1 MHARAAADRPEM
13 AAHHGS
19 GAAVRELTY
28 ESDQEVLI
36 GSGIFVAKFA
46 ETERSQRGRW
56 PQPRMLRI
64 AGRHRACARGV
75 LCLAPAQSCVAR
87 QGK

>member
-1 MHARAAADRPEM
+1 MLGLLPIDPEM
-13 AAHHGS
+13 AAHHGL
-19 GAAVRELTY
+19 GAAVRGLTINR
-28 ESDQEVLI
+28 DQEVLT
-36 GSGIFVAKFA
+36 GSGIFIAKSA
-46 ETERSQRGRW
+46 ETRRSQRSRW